1 MELVY
6 KNKRK
11 GTRVG
16 VEGAGWGGG
25 AGGRRTNLGGHHSRR
40 GRPPRAGS
48 AQVSGGTD
56 EAATGGAKV
65 KVSARETEALT
76 VRCDAAGTGT
86 LNSAHP
92 SGTAHL
98 LTRLTGQL

>member
-11 GTRVG
+11 GGR
-16 VEGAGWGGG
+16 GGG
-25 AGGRRTNLGGHHSRR
+25 GGGGWRGRCRRTNLGGQHSRCGLQR
-40 GRPPRAGS
+40 RAGS

-76 VRCDAAGTGT
+76 AFCDATGTGT

>member
-1 MELVY
+1 M
-6 KNKRK
+6 
-11 GTRVG
+11 G
-16 VEGAGWGGG
+16 VEGGGG
-25 AGGRRTNLGGHHSRR
+25 GGGRRTNLGGQHSRR
-40 GRPPRAGS
+40 GLQRRAGS
-48 AQVSGGTD
+48 AQVSCGTD

-65 KVSARETEALT
+65 KVSARETEALKA
-76 VRCDAAGTGT
+76 RCDAAGTGT

>member
-1 MELVY
+1 M
-6 KNKRK
+6 
-11 GTRVG
+11 
-16 VEGAGWGGG
+16 
-25 AGGRRTNLGGHHSRR
+25 NLGGHHSRCGLQR
-40 GRPPRAGS
+40 RAGS

-65 KVSARETEALT
+65 KVSARVKLEALT
-76 VRCDAAGTGT
+76 VRCDAADTGT

-98 LTRLTGQL
+98 LTRITGQAVEEYKRGLLRVKWVTGTGQL